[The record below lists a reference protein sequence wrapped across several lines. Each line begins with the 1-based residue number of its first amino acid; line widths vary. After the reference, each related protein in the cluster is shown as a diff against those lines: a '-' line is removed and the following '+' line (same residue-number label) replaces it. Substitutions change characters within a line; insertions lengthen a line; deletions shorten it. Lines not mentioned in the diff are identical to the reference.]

1 MIFYFA
7 DRSLTII
14 EQASTNL
21 SDGLHIKDDSIKQ
34 AVELGEN
41 ELTGYLCYASGK
53 RLKAE
58 TAAEPGNYILCHSDG
73 EDYVYT
79 IIDTEDDTLDHEIY
93 FTAESAGL
101 DIIGGIAGPYTA
113 NGKILLQKYMA
124 VWLAGTGFELGVDET
139 AGATKAKSWD
149 EYNTVTER
157 IVSTAELFNCD
168 ASYRFEIEGMQIV
181 HKYIDFRRKQ
191 TGTGTATFRRGR
203 DFERLTIKKSAA
215 NIATSLIVTGGTP
228 DKNGIYRSADDTYTW
243 VKFSEYYNGK
253 DGEGNASMS
262 DEYAGMPYI
271 GIATGKATEE
281 ESEDP
286 DDYAWGINNTEGA
299 MLVIAP
305 SVSGHK
311 QWKKVNGTDRYVWIM
326 FATDETGSNMS
337 DQPTDRSY
345 VGYAINKSS
354 STKGTLPE
362 DYTWIP
368 MDPREAHRFIFIQPG
383 SDAVAE
389 GDGLYTWIR
398 FSDSP
403 TGANMDN
410 VRAEKKYM
418 GITAH
423 RASATKSSNPADY
436 IWKEITLNTTD
447 GGFVRASG
455 AYFGIRQSDGTYIW
469 VKFAKDVAGRG
480 MGSYPTADRP
490 YIGIAYGK
498 SHPNASFDRSD
509 YEWYPFGSEES
520 ETVTLEGMN
529 YDDGDFYITEDGRL
543 NSRQALSRFSPNSP
557 NDKTGHIIGKFESEA
572 TDQTLLLEE
581 SIAEL
586 TKRREI
592 ETTYEIE
599 LLTASAA
606 ISIGNTVKIV
616 DNEGSLFMTARI
628 AGLTKSSDMG
638 TCKVT
643 FSDFELISE
652 T

>member
-7 DRSLTII
+7 DRSLTIV

-21 SDGLHIKDDSIKQ
+21 SDGLHVKDDSIKQ

-41 ELTGYLCYASGK
+41 ELTGFLYYTSEN
-53 RLKAE
+53 RNKAE
-58 TAAEPGNYILCHSDG
+58 AAAEPGNYILCRSDG
-73 EDYVYT
+73 KDYVYT
-79 IIDTEDDTLDHEIY
+79 IIDTENDTLGHEIY

-101 DIIGGIAGPYTA
+101 DIIGGILGPFTA
-113 NGKILLQKYMA
+113 NGKITLPEYLS
-124 VWLAGTGFELGVDET
+124 VWLAGTGFELGDDQT
-139 AGATKAKSWD
+139 DGAVKAKSWD
-149 EYNTVTER
+149 EHNTVTER
-157 IVSTAELFNCD
+157 IVATAELFDCD
-168 ASYRFEIEGMQIV
+168 ASYRFEIEGMKIV
-181 HKYIDFRRKQ
+181 HRYVDFRKKQ
-191 TGTGTATFRRGR
+191 TGIGAVTFRRGR

-243 VKFSEYYNGK
+243 VKFSEFWNGK

-286 DDYAWGINNTEGA
+286 DDYAWGINNAEGA

-337 DQPTDRSY
+337 DQPADRTY
-345 VGYAINKSS
+345 VGYAINKNNSV
-354 STKGTLPE
+354 KGTLPE

-368 MDPREAHRFIFIQPG
+368 MDPHDAHRFIFIQPG

-389 GDGLYTWIR
+389 GNGLYTWLR
-398 FSDSP
+398 FSDDPS
-403 TGANMDN
+403 GAGMTNT
-410 VRAEKKYM
+410 RAEKKYM
-418 GITAH
+418 GITVH
-423 RASATKSSNPADY
+423 RDSAAKSSNPSDY
-436 IWKEITLNTTD
+436 IWKEITLNTID

-455 AYFGIRQSDGTYIW
+455 AYFGIRQSNGAYIW
-469 VKFAKDVAGRG
+469 VKFARDAAGRG

-490 YIGIAYGK
+490 YIGIAYDK
-498 SHPNASFDRSD
+498 PHPNASFDRSD

-520 ETVTLEGMN
+520 EMVTLEGMN

-557 NDKTGHIIGKFESEA
+557 DDKTGHIIGKFESEA
-572 TDQTLLLEE
+572 ADQTLLLEE

-586 TKRREI
+586 TKRREV

-599 LLTASAA
+599 LLKVSSAVN
-606 ISIGNTVKIV
+606 IGDTVKIA
-616 DNEGSLFMTARI
+616 DPEGALFLTARI
-628 AGLTKSSDMG
+628 TNLTKSSDRG
-638 TCKVT
+638 TCTVT
-643 FSDFELISE
+643 FSDFEPIV
-652 T
+652 TA